1 MKMKI
6 YWYRLCVIKKKKTK
20 YKNQN
25 QTEMGVFTYL
35 NFIKLLNLTN
45 GIWNCLSDWEISGN
59 LFIDNSPDMTRY
71 TSVNVGIQICGSS

>member
-6 YWYRLCVIKKKKTK
+6 YWYRLCVIKKKTK

-35 NFIKLLNLTN
+35 NFIKLLNLSN
-45 GIWNCLSDWEISGN
+45 GIRNYLCDWEISGN
-59 LFIDNSPDMTRY
+59 LFLKKLPR
-71 TSVNVGIQICGSS
+71 CH